1 MSKVEF
7 PVSNRGRKL
16 LAAIGALSVA
26 DQNKNEKSTPHQV
39 LKCQTIGTT
48 SNVSSTPVSRNLVKS
63 FVSSKFVSR
72 HPVLRKPDEEILG
85 AEIFMF
91 VLHNQ
96 KVHPQRHYLQR
107 VSTRNFLSPRKV
119 LSVFVTELRRKRHAS
134 TCRKLSNLASR
145 KNYDLKAGRP
155 GMLRDFDGVVPP
167 KPEIPQ
173 HLGSPCLQL
182 NNQGFTRTH

>member
-1 MSKVEF
+1 MSV
-7 PVSNRGRKL
+7 V
-16 LAAIGALSVA
+16 

-48 SNVSSTPVSRNLVKS
+48 SNVSSTPVSRNRVSRNLVKS

-72 HPVLRKPDEEILG
+72 HPVLRKPECLYRVMHVNSAAG
-85 AEIFMF
+85 ST
-91 VLHNQ
+91 Q